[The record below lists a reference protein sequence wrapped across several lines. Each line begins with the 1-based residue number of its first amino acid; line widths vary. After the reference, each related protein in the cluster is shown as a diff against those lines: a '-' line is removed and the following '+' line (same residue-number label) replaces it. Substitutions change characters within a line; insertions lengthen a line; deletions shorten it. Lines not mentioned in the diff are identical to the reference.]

1 MFWDRVAWVYD
12 IFANGINKKA
22 NRELCAVV
30 EKLVSPTDEVLE
42 CACGTGLLTGIIAGK
57 CRRIIATDFSRKMLK
72 RAEKK
77 CRKYG
82 NVTFE
87 EGNILQLRYPDESF
101 DMVVAANVLHLLEEP
116 YRALSELNRVCQPG
130 GRIVIPTYLNRTE
143 TGRTNRAA
151 GAMRHRQGGRRFQTR
166 IYDGF
171 LSSFLCRG
179 RVCGGKL
186 YIVPGEDPLRGGG
199 SPQEGVMRRTCPARC
214 I

>member
-116 YRALSELNRVCQPG
+116 YWALSELNRVCQPG
-130 GRIVIPTYLNRTE
+130 G
-143 TGRTNRAA
+143 
-151 GAMRHRQGGRRFQTR
+151 
-166 IYDGF
+166 
-171 LSSFLCRG
+171 S
-179 RVCGGKL
+179 
-186 YIVPGEDPLRGGG
+186 
-199 SPQEGVMRRTCPARC
+199 
-214 I
+214 

>member
-1 MFWDRVAWVYD
+1 MKSRRKNETMFWDRVAWVYD

-30 EKLVSPTDEVLE
+30 EKLVSPTDKVLE

-151 GAMRHRQGGRRFQTR
+151 GAIGKVGADFKRDFTMDSYQAFFAEAGYVGASYTLCPGR
-166 IYDGF
+166 IPCAVAV
-171 LSSFLCRG
+171 LPKK
-179 RVCGGKL
+179 V
-186 YIVPGEDPLRGGG
+186 
-199 SPQEGVMRRTCPARC
+199 
-214 I
+214 